1 MQPLEFALEV
11 LQLLKGVTHGYGP
24 GRPHCN
30 NARIGMQI
38 RPLVFYSAP
47 HRMSAASAAQSKS
60 APCVLIVEDDTDVR
74 EMMDLLLTSIGY
86 RTVTAENGAVA
97 LQRLR
102 EARPCMVL
110 LDLMTPVMTGWEF
123 REKQLADPQLSS
135 IPVVCMSAVYQP
147 DDVKTK
153 LQVQC
158 LAKPLDFGRLIDEIA
173 TTCGRP

>member
-1 MQPLEFALEV
+1 
-11 LQLLKGVTHGYGP
+11 
-24 GRPHCN
+24 
-30 NARIGMQI
+30 
-38 RPLVFYSAP
+38 
-47 HRMSAASAAQSKS
+47 MSAASVNQKSS
-60 APCVLIVEDDTDVR
+60 APCVLIVEDDADVR
-74 EMMDLLLTSIGY
+74 EMMELLLSSMGY

-97 LQRLR
+97 LDRLR

-110 LDLMTPVMTGWEF
+110 LDLMMPVMTGWEF
-123 REKQLADPQLSS
+123 RERQLADPHLSS
-135 IPVVCMSAVYQP
+135 IPVLCMSAVYQP